1 MKPDNQNNL
10 ILPISTGENH
20 FRSIFSEF
28 MLPKNHC
35 KIQKI
40 AGKKISKMTFCRKS
54 SKALKKRKW
63 G

>member
-35 KIQKI
+35 EIQKI
-40 AGKKISKMTFCRKS
+40 AGKKISKMTFVGKVA
-54 SKALKKRKW
+54 KH
-63 G
+63 